1 MTTAELVGNDIHK
14 SCVDSSSS
22 ELRSFIKE
30 KYMKDKKQKD
40 QERKRV
46 LLNLQILLPTSLII
60 TTKTDYSRI
69 KKAKDINELFSLVSS
84 IEVSAYTSE
93 LSDVSSNMKA
103 TEDINELSDTGL

>member
-1 MTTAELVGNDIHK
+1 MTTAKLVGNDIHK
-14 SCVDSSSS
+14 SYVDSSSS

-40 QERKRV
+40 QERKSV
-46 LLNLQILLPTSLII
+46 LLNLQVLLPTSLII

-69 KKAKDINELFSLVSS
+69 KNAKDINELFSLGSN